1 LTTNVKANLAL
12 KQTLVPLVALKLNTE
27 MAGATVV
34 VDIGAAEDVVAGVVV
49 VVSLLSLQKIDDDDK
64 HIIQT
69 MKLTKFVL
77 FMITDFLKIELR
89 QHCLNDCV

>member
-77 FMITDFLKIELR
+77 FMITLMMIL
-89 QHCLNDCV
+89 